1 MTSAA
6 ASASISDAAAAETVA
21 PELSVVVVN
30 WNAGEAVTDCLMGL
44 RAASEHLRLQV
55 IVVDNASTDGSR
67 ERLAAEFPE
76 CQLLANQ
83 RNAGFAR
90 ANNQAFPHCR
100 GRYLLLLNPD
110 TVVTHEALRGLIDF
124 MDRSAD
130 AGAAGLQLCY
140 PDGRLQN
147 SYDSFPSLATELLS
161 KHLLRIL
168 FPGKFP
174 SKRII
179 PDRPVPVDLVI
190 GACLIIRAPLFR
202 QLGGF
207 DENYFLFVEET
218 DLCKRVWNAGW
229 KVYHLPH
236 LKICHSY
243 HPSKAQAPAHAHIES
258 WRSGY
263 YYFKKHRH
271 PLLAILYRVLKTL
284 KLLSISFPLILF
296 AQLFTLGRVQRYRR
310 RLMIRRLLSAW
321 HLLGCPR
328 SWGMRQ
334 VSGFRDYERSFSKAA
349 GRSSETIIPR
359 LAGRRLKE
367 ILEDPRPLLSGGV
380 SGVEVLK
387 KGRFKTSYRIAIVE
401 TAPLL
406 LTLYRPRHRFTT
418 LAGLVRV
425 PEGIGEFEKAILAA
439 ERGIPV
445 IPPAG
450 AGALYRWGLE
460 SFSYIAYM
468 EDPRL
473 VKLQSRLY
481 ADAGAK
487 RDSCRRAWVEAY
499 GRFVRRLHEAGV
511 DQYDLNPGNALIR
524 AEADPAGGGAAGDE
538 ILLADLERVE
548 LERPLDE
555 DRRRRALAR
564 LNRLRAGLTAADRL
578 RFLKAYLGG
587 GADWKSWACSIL
599 DRMPALRAAEGE
611 RVARTC
617 VTENW
622 LFGRFAEELL
632 LRSGKN
638 GGSAG
643 RRVKV
648 QGHFRRRAYPWEDR
662 VFLDQQSVQELAR
675 RTMGGEKLPAPL
687 EVREVER
694 SRGLREWREANRAFQ
709 SGRSEAMPVLY
720 LRSVGRDR
728 IVFRS
733 GASSSEKTDP

>member
-1 MTSAA
+1 MIPAA
-6 ASASISDAAAAETVA
+6 ASASISSAAAAETDA
-21 PELSVVVVN
+21 LELSVVVVN
-30 WNAGEAVTDCLMGL
+30 WNAGEAVIDCLKGL

-67 ERLAAEFPE
+67 ERVAADFPE
-76 CQLLANQ
+76 CQLVPNQ

-100 GRYLLLLNPD
+100 GRYFLLLNPD

-124 MDRSAD
+124 MDRSGD
-130 AGAAGLQLCY
+130 AGAAGLQLCF

-168 FPGKFP
+168 LPGKFP
-174 SKRII
+174 SKRKI
-179 PDRPVPVDLVI
+179 PDRPIPVDLVI
-190 GACLIIRAPLFR
+190 GACLIIRAPLLR

-218 DLCKRVWNAGW
+218 DLCKRIWDAGW
-229 KVYHLPH
+229 KVYHLPY
-236 LKICHSY
+236 LKICHSF
-243 HPSKAQAPAHAHIES
+243 HPSKARAPAHAHIES

-271 PLLAILYRVLKTL
+271 PLLAILYRVLKAL
-284 KLLSISFPLILF
+284 KLLSIGFPLILF
-296 AQLFTLGRVQRYRR
+296 AQLLTLGRVPRYRR
-310 RLMIRRLLSAW
+310 RLKIRGLLSAW

-334 VSGFRDYERSFSKAA
+334 VSGFRDYERSFGKAA
-349 GRSSETIIPR
+349 GLSSETIIPR
-359 LAGRRLKE
+359 QAGRRLKG
-367 ILEDPRPLLSGGV
+367 ILADPRPLLAGGAP
-380 SGVEVLK
+380 GTEMLK
-387 KGRFKTSYRIAIVE
+387 KGRFKTSYRLE
-401 TAPLL
+401 LGEPAPLL
-406 LTLYRPRHRFTT
+406 LTIYRPRHRFAT

-425 PEGIGEFEKAILAA
+425 PEGIAEFEKAVLAA
-439 ERGIPV
+439 ERGIAV

-450 AGALYRWGLE
+450 AGAFYRWGIE
-460 SFSYIAYM
+460 SFSYIAYV

-481 ADAGAK
+481 ADSGAPCDA
-487 RDSCRRAWVEAY
+487 RRRAWLEAY

-524 AEADPAGGGAAGDE
+524 AGADPAGGAAAGDA

-548 LERPLDE
+548 LGRPLDD
-555 DRRRRALAR
+555 DRRRHALAR

-578 RFLKAYLGG
+578 RFLKAYLEG
-587 GADWKSWACSIL
+587 GADWKGWARAIL
-599 DRMPALRAAEGE
+599 GMMPALRAAEGD

-632 LRSGKN
+632 PGGGEN
-638 GGSAG
+638 GGEAG
-643 RRVKV
+643 RRVRV
-648 QGHFRRRAYPWEDR
+648 QGHFRRRAYPWEDG
-662 VFLDQQSVQELAR
+662 VFLDRPAVRELAR
-675 RTMGGEKLPAPL
+675 RTLGGEKLPAPL
-687 EVREVER
+687 ELREVDR
-694 SRGLREWREANRAFQ
+694 SNGLREWREANRDFQ
-709 SGRSEAMPVLY
+709 SGRSEVMPVLY
-720 LRSVGRDR
+720 LRSVGKDK
-728 IVFRS
+728 ILFRR
-733 GASSSEKTDP
+733 GASSSETTDP